1 VDGIHSRAV
10 IDQQQLLACYQI
22 QKQKTELCNRM
33 VLQRMSR
40 DEHGMIR
47 VRVVVTVRTRIGD
60 VNVVANTESQ
70 DERDD
75 RRLRTKNEG
84 RHTSDERSIRDMISC
99 IAGDKSSINMA
110 KKCTE
115 MEALQDRLLIAALI
129 FSVDITHYIVLPW

>member
-1 VDGIHSRAV
+1 
-10 IDQQQLLACYQI
+10 
-22 QKQKTELCNRM
+22 M
-33 VLQRMSR
+33 VLRKMSR
-40 DEHGMIR
+40 DEHGTIR
-47 VRVVVTVRTRIGD
+47 ANAVATVKTLIGD
-60 VNVVANTESQ
+60 FVANARNRNEG
-70 DERDD
+70 DD
-75 RRLRTKNEG
+75 RRLRTKNES